1 MCYPER
7 TQHIFLHNAPELPVG
22 PSTHQA
28 DGPADCSG
36 AEDVT
41 LRACGP
47 TERGGTTMQKT
58 VSSGPFADVL
68 RMASHVRAP
77 RDTLIAQELHYWR
90 SRRAQ
95 DNIFK
100 RVANYL
106 RLGSLSCPGFPE
118 SQVRRWTREAWE
130 GSAAFD
136 PLLWIKGPAYTG
148 FTVSDAQEAIGQAE
162 TGRNRTPAMSYSS
175 RAYPQSHR
183 LLLSLTGA
191 LRRCKTSACT

>member
-28 DGPADCSG
+28 DGQVDCSG

-68 RMASHVRAP
+68 
-77 RDTLIAQELHYWR
+77 
-90 SRRAQ
+90 
-95 DNIFK
+95 
-100 RVANYL
+100 
-106 RLGSLSCPGFPE
+106 
-118 SQVRRWTREAWE
+118 
-130 GSAAFD
+130 SAAQAFLNRRSVAGRGKPGRGLQRLTRSFGSRD
-136 PLLWIKGPAYTG
+136 LHIL
-148 FTVSDAQEAIGQAE
+148 VS
-162 TGRNRTPAMSYSS
+162 R
-175 RAYPQSHR
+175 
-183 LLLSLTGA
+183 
-191 LRRCKTSACT
+191 